1 MARMTQEE
9 FDSNLK
15 MVEES
20 FPLVFRLIADFVNK
34 AITREE
40 VDDFCSWS
48 DDERQAYLL
57 KRYGGTV

>member
-15 MVEES
+15 TVEES
-20 FPLVFRLIADFVNK
+20 FPLVFEFIADFVSK
-34 AITREE
+34 E
-40 VDDFCSWS
+40 VDYYCALPTV
-48 DDERQAYLL
+48 QARMNYLE